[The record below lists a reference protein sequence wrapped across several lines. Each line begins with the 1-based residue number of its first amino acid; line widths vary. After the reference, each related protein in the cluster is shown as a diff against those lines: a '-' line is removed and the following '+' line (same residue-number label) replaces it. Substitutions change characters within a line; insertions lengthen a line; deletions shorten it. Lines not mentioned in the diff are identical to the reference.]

1 MAIWNPE
8 WGKDG
13 LFQSFWEEEDMPL
26 IKIHLKSQFGCRF
39 D

>member
-1 MAIWNPE
+1 ME
-8 WGKDG
+8 SRMGQDG

-26 IKIHLKSQFGCRF
+26 IKIHLKSQFGYRF